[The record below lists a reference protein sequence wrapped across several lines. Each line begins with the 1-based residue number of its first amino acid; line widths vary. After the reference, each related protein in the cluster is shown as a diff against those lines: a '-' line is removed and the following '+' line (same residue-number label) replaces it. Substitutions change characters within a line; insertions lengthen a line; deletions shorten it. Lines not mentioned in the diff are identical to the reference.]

1 MQTVGEWWMWTGFL
15 GFVLAMLALAR
26 YLVLDIK
33 AMGDWRM
40 LAPGAVARA
49 VCEVSLWRGKIDDAG
64 VALA

>member
-15 GFVLAMLALAR
+15 GFVLAMLAMLALAR

-40 LAPGAVARA
+40 LAVAAR
-49 VCEVSLWRGKIDDAG
+49 CCCSRCM
-64 VALA
+64 

>member
-40 LAPGAVARA
+40 LAVAAR
-49 VCEVSLWRGKIDDAG
+49 CCCSRCM
-64 VALA
+64 